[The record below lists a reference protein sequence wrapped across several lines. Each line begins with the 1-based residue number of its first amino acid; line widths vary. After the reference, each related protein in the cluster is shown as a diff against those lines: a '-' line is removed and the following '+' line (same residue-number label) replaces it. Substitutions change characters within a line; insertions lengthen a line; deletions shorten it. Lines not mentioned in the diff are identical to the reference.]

1 MAGALTSFA
10 RLFAN
15 AFIKGYDHDPGATT
29 AIVTSPDG
37 GTTKRYLDM
46 SLYGGFAVYA
56 TPTALTGA
64 GITKVEIVA
73 SETVDMTTVTVVK
86 DSGTVVADALGDFVV
101 LECTAAEVAQLG
113 EAAGLNLRYVGAR
126 ITEAN
131 AADEAHVVYIGYDPK
146 FPRAALTATTIA

>member
-1 MAGALTSFA
+1 MAALTDFGRFLSQVKI
-10 RLFAN
+10 L
-15 AFIKGYDHDPGATT
+15 GYDHDPGATT

-37 GTTKRYLDM
+37 GTTKRYMDL

-56 TPTALTGA
+56 TPTAMTGA

-73 SETVDMTTVTVVK
+73 SESTAMTTVTVIK
-86 DSGTVVADALGDFVV
+86 DSGTVVADALGDFVL

-113 EAAGLNLRYVGAR
+113 EAAGLNLRYIGAR

-131 AADEAHVVYIGYDPK
+131 AADEAHVIYIGTEPK
-146 FPRAALTATTIA
+146 FPRAGLSASVIA